1 MATFKRFEDLQ
12 VWQDARNLRGE
23 IRLLINNSTI
33 SKDFNLKDQI
43 TRASRSIMANIS
55 EGFERGTTQDF
66 VRFLY
71 ISKGS
76 CSEVRNHLYEAFDEG
91 YISQDELN
99 KYNIITESV
108 SSQLSKF
115 IAYLDQTDKRTRTRK
130 QIITNE

>member
-12 VWQDARNLRGE
+12 VWQDARHLRGE
-23 IRLLINNSTI
+23 VRLLVNNSKI

-66 VRFLY
+66 IRFLY
-71 ISKGS
+71 MSKGS
-76 CSEVRNHLYEAFDEG
+76 CGEVRNHFYEAFDEG
-91 YISQDELN
+91 YIEQSDLD
-99 KYNIITESV
+99 KYNLITESV

-115 IAYLDQTDKRTRTRK
+115 IAYLDQTDKRTRTQK
-130 QIITNE
+130 QTITKD

>member
-12 VWQDARNLRGE
+12 VWQDARHLRGE
-23 IRLLINNSTI
+23 IRLLVTNSKI

-71 ISKGS
+71 MSKGS
-76 CSEVRNHLYEAFDEG
+76 CGEVRNHLYEAFDEG
-91 YISQDELN
+91 FIEQSDLD
-99 KYNIITESV
+99 KYNLITESV

-115 IAYLDQTDKRTRTRK
+115 IAYLDQTDKRTRTQK
-130 QIITNE
+130 QTITKD